1 MNARKTFITLLLAV
15 AISTLPQQNAH
26 GAIPIATIIKE
37 AVKKVIKAV
46 DLMVQ
51 RLQNKTI
58 WLQNAQKVLENK
70 LNELNLTEIAEWTEK
85 HRQLYKEYYDELW
98 KVRKAIAD
106 YQRIRRTLDLQKQ
119 LVSEYKRVWGI
130 IRSDDHFTQK
140 ELEYMYLVYSGI
152 MTESIRNLDQILA
165 VVNAFTTQMS
175 DGERL
180 EIINRYSDEIERN
193 YYDLKQF
200 NTQNIQLR
208 ISRAKDAH
216 EIETIRKV
224 YGLSTE

>member
-1 MNARKTFITLLLAV
+1 
-15 AISTLPQQNAH
+15 
-26 GAIPIATIIKE
+26 
-37 AVKKVIKAV
+37 
-46 DLMVQ
+46 
-51 RLQNKTI
+51 
-58 WLQNAQKVLENK
+58 
-70 LNELNLTEIAEWTEK
+70 
-85 HRQLYKEYYDELW
+85 
-98 KVRKAIAD
+98 AD

-119 LVSEYKRVWGI
+119 LVSEYKRVWGL
-130 IRSDDHFTQK
+130 IRNDNHFTQK

-200 NTQNIQLR
+200 NTQNIQLS

-216 EIETIRKV
+216 EIQTIRKV